1 MAKSLGQIHTVNW
14 TLQDIKAASDPSGTP
29 SNIGLLDLG
38 SRLTDQLQ
46 TMVRTTNIFKVVG
59 IDMTL
64 EDYDASVD
72 GGGQISGRLEY
83 YAPTRG
89 RCLALKN
96 GWEFQRDL
104 LKASG
109 IPYGKNSNYDFKPQL
124 MGEQVPYTGIIGAEV
139 GGANPLTSDVPNL
152 AYSPDPSGNPI
163 SFCLAKGGTTNQNIF
178 DTWNASLNPSGMN
191 PADVF
196 DSGFTTPDG
205 TNNQDFV
212 LFDDELI
219 TRPRLYA
226 DDSIQWIPF
235 QMSWT
240 PSSTDVSVSFNW
252 RPDPALY
259 LSILTGQ
266 FNLYIE
272 ELDLDGGADALTLR
286 IAMHVAGWKSAI
298 STRRPRNGSK
308 SMKGRKTSKKSRKGR
323 K

>member
-14 TLQDIKAASDPSGTP
+14 TLQDIKATSDPSDAGA

-46 TMVRTTNIFKVVG
+46 TMVRTCNIFKVVG

-96 GWEFQRDL
+96 AWDFQRGL
-104 LKASG
+104 LKDSG

-124 MGEQVPYTGIIGAEV
+124 QGEQTPYTGIIGAEV
-139 GGANPLTSDVPNL
+139 GNAALQSDVPNL
-152 AYSPDPSGNPI
+152 AYSPDPSGTPK
-163 SFCLAKGGTTNQNIF
+163 SFCLAKGGSTNQNIF
-178 DTWNASLNPSGMN
+178 DVWNASLNPSGMN
-191 PADVF
+191 PADIF

-205 TNNQDFV
+205 TDGQDFV
-212 LFDDELI
+212 LYDDEII

-235 QMSWT
+235 QMSWS

-266 FNLYIE
+266 FNFFIE
-272 ELDLDGGADALTLR
+272 ELDLDDGADALTVR
-286 IAMHVAGWKSAI
+286 IAMHVAGWKSVI
-298 STRRPRNGSK
+298 SSPRRRMKSK
-308 SMKGRKTSKKSRKGR
+308 GKKSNGRRRKSKR
-323 K
+323 